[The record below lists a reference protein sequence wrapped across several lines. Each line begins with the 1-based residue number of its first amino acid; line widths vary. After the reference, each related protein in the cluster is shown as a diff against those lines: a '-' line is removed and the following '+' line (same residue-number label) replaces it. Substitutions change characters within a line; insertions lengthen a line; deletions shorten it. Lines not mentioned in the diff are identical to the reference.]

1 MGNKPSSH
9 GYLKPSYQK
18 LKPIHTPQDI
28 SAQQEAKATPTD
40 PDLLDFTSPDWIK
53 CSTYKLN
60 ALTWTSFAW
69 ASPSQA
75 SQKIWGHS
83 TRGRLSLPRSKPSLP
98 TSAYVKSHLEAV
110 AQDFKRASVILR
122 LQARGGCEKPCADYL
137 GVTPLFGEVVMLI
150 VYAADLTEGCEE
162 LVVWDEQDEW
172 YRACIY
178 FRDAV
183 REDDAVWRVLCA
195 EYGIDKYRALER
207 AWNDGSVEW
216 LLLDE
221 GY

>member
-1 MGNKPSSH
+1 
-9 GYLKPSYQK
+9 
-18 LKPIHTPQDI
+18 
-28 SAQQEAKATPTD
+28 
-40 PDLLDFTSPDWIK
+40 
-53 CSTYKLN
+53 
-60 ALTWTSFAW
+60 
-69 ASPSQA
+69 
-75 SQKIWGHS
+75 
-83 TRGRLSLPRSKPSLP
+83 
-98 TSAYVKSHLEAV
+98 
-110 AQDFKRASVILR
+110 
-122 LQARGGCEKPCADYL
+122 
-137 GVTPLFGEVVMLI
+137 MLI